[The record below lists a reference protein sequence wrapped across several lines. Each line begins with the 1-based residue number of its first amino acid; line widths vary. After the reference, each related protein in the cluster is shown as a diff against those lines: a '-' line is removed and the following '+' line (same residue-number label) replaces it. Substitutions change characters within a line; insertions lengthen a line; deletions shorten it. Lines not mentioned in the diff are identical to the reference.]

1 MGQHDTA
8 VPLQDGLKQCYL
20 PQLAYI
26 HILEASGHMGMIE
39 EKEKTARLLTQ
50 FVNTIEITA

>member
-1 MGQHDTA
+1 
-8 VPLQDGLKQCYL
+8 
-20 PQLAYI
+20 LAYI